1 MNSDENFLSH
11 PELEPYFQELLPEL
25 VTESDR
31 GAILLGVS
39 QIDEHLKTLFEHLLP
54 EGISNKRRKEI
65 FNLTGPFGSFS
76 SKLEI
81 ALVCRLLPPSLVSAV
96 HKIRK
101 MRNDLAHK
109 TSSFSLADHQEQ
121 LYEIFS
127 LLGPGVDIG
136 INRLTL
142 DFLMER
148 MLSKLLELDHPINE
162 GVPLFDGKP
171 EAVQYLSENGEVL
184 KILEEQ
190 RPRWEF
196 SIGVGMICGVI
207 LLHRDKISSALNGTD
222 TLLSLASKSI
232 QDEPNQ

>member
-1 MNSDENFLSH
+1 MNSEENFLSH

-25 VTESDR
+25 VGESDR
-31 GAILLGVS
+31 GAVLLGVS
-39 QIDEHLKTLFEHLLP
+39 QIDEHLDTLFENLVP
-54 EGISNKRRKEI
+54 EGISNKRKKEI

-81 ALVCRLLPPSLVSAV
+81 ALVCRLLPPSLISAI

-101 MRNDLAHK
+101 IRNNLAHK
-109 TSSFSLADHQEQ
+109 TSSFSLIDHQEQ

-127 LLGPGVDIG
+127 HLGPGVDIG

-148 MLSKLLELDHPINE
+148 MLSKLLDLEHPIDK
-162 GVPLFDGKP
+162 GVPLFDGMP
-171 EAVQYLSENGEVL
+171 EAVKYLSENGEVL
-184 KILEEQ
+184 KILEEE

-196 SIGVGMICGVI
+196 SIGVGIICGVI
-207 LLHRDKISSALNGTD
+207 LLHRDKISGALKGTD
-222 TLLSLASKSI
+222 TLLSLAGKSD
-232 QDEPNQ
+232 QYKPSQ